1 MICVTV
7 GFYRPILKPPV
18 IGCMDFIL
26 KVLRWFE
33 VISFCLANLFVGI
46 FFWKFLFNASIIPF
60 LIAGGVSICVL
71 KIQWLF
77 LVVDRNREKE
87 VSSAPMNWGAVT
99 KVKKLYQFLT
109 DFPLKAIP
117 IVFKQFVI
125 NTIYETFPVFL
136 IWLGVFGLYY
146 LVENLTGSLNYSPG
160 AYFFEIVA
168 SFGILLGVFQYYL
181 QRHDER
187 IATKIALFSKRIS
200 AMMDE
205 ELSFEKFYSSLP
217 DNNSTRARDD
227 GYEVKRWI
235 DRKVDPRMHFVE
247 TLKLLAGDKDGR
259 ISFRSMIRD
268 SRNNMVLNFPVSYAN
283 SDSKIDE
290 LEIYA
295 LGSPMRSKLFK
306 AYNSF
311 FEDEQRVDEIINKI
325 KAEIDMQE
333 FGNLC
338 LGNINIMQE
347 IFPQLINRKLRNA
360 VENLCFLKER
370 ADGGEADC
378 INKEEEFLSFRKR
391 REILEGKITQKLMNE
406 ILD

>member
-1 MICVTV
+1 MID
-7 GFYRPILKPPV
+7 Y
-18 IGCMDFIL
+18 MDFIL

-46 FFWKFLFNASIIPF
+46 FFWKFLFNASIAPF

-77 LVVDRNREKE
+77 LVADRNREKE
-87 VSSAPMNWGAVT
+87 VSSNSMNWGAVT
-99 KVKKLYQFLT
+99 KVKKIYQFLK

-117 IVFKQFVI
+117 IVFKQLVI

-160 AYFFEIVA
+160 TYFFEIVA

-181 QRHDER
+181 QRHDEK

-200 AMMDE
+200 AIMDE
-205 ELSFEKFYSSLP
+205 ELNFEKFYSSLP
-217 DNNSTRARDD
+217 DDNSTRAKDD
-227 GYEVKRWI
+227 RYEVKRWI
-235 DRKVDPRMHFVE
+235 DRNIDPKMRLVE
-247 TLKLLAGDKDGR
+247 ALKPLTEEREVRRLFLDWIKRAGL
-259 ISFRSMIRD
+259 
-268 SRNNMVLNFPVSYAN
+268 NAPLNFQVPYAD
-283 SDSKIDE
+283 SDSKFDE
-290 LEIYA
+290 LESCA
-295 LGSPMRSKLFK
+295 LGASMRRKLIK
-306 AYNSF
+306 VYNSF
-311 FEDEQRVDEIINKI
+311 FDDEQRVDEISSKI

-347 IFPQLINRKLRNA
+347 IFPQLINRKLRNT
-360 VENLCFLKER
+360 VENLCFSKEH
-370 ADGGEADC
+370 ADGGEADHV
-378 INKEEEFLSFRKR
+378 NKEEVFLSFRKR
-391 REILEGKITQKLMNE
+391 REILEGKITQKLIDE

>member
-1 MICVTV
+1 MID
-7 GFYRPILKPPV
+7 Y
-18 IGCMDFIL
+18 MDFIL

-46 FFWKFLFNASIIPF
+46 FLWKFLFNASIIPF

-77 LVVDRNREKE
+77 LVADRNREKE
-87 VSSAPMNWGAVT
+87 VSSASMDWGAVT
-99 KVKKLYQFLT
+99 KVKKIYQFLK

-117 IVFKQFVI
+117 IVFKQLVI

-181 QRHDER
+181 QRHDEK

-200 AMMDE
+200 AIMNE
-205 ELSFEKFYSSLP
+205 ELSFEKLYSSLP
-217 DNNSTRARDD
+217 DNNSTRAKDD

-235 DRKVDPRMHFVE
+235 DRNRDPKMRLVE
-247 TLKLLAGDKDGR
+247 ALKPLTEEREVRRLFLDWIKRAGL
-259 ISFRSMIRD
+259 
-268 SRNNMVLNFPVSYAN
+268 NAPLNFQVPYAD
-283 SDSKIDE
+283 SDSKFDE
-290 LEIYA
+290 LESCA
-295 LGSPMRSKLFK
+295 LGAPMRKKLIK

-311 FEDEQRVDEIINKI
+311 FEDEQRVDEITSKI

-338 LGNINIMQE
+338 LGNINILQE
-347 IFPQLINRKLRNA
+347 IFPQLINRKLRNT
-360 VENLCFLKER
+360 VENLCFSKEH
-370 ADGGEADC
+370 ADGGEADHVD
-378 INKEEEFLSFRKR
+378 KEEVFLSFRKR
-391 REILEGKITQKLMNE
+391 REILEGKITQKLIDE